1 MVFHYSLAGLQ
12 RKPNYLQKRRRRWYA
27 VLEIPKSLQHRIG
40 KSRFVQSLKTDSL
53 SLAEERVLPIIAEWK
68 QLIRNLQSDDPNS
81 FEAELADWRAHISNY
96 KKQGF
101 TDQEINEL
109 ALDVAD
115 SLHPDPVRGA
125 ELYSVVSGYS
135 ILLTEHVEPYLNS
148 QELEQ
153 KTIDMKRSD
162 LKRFCTKF
170 QFSREVNNRL
180 LIEWVEDD
188 LMEELGLSPA
198 TCRRIV
204 SAVRGYWKYLQ
215 RRHGLDMPYPFDG
228 VVPKARKKT
237 KREVRDMRK
246 HFTPTDYHT
255 LLAAVPDTD
264 PLLSD
269 LIRLGAYTGCRI
281 EEICSLKLEQ
291 VLHDRFKIEDAKSE
305 AGWREVPIHSNIR
318 QLAARLKDESKDGY
332 FLSGLTHNKYGDRS
346 NAIGKRFGRLKA
358 KCGYQK
364 DYVFH
369 SFRKGVATQLE
380 AADVPEIHV
389 ARILGHEWN
398 TLTFGLYSGGGKFEV
413 LSAAVERLRW

>member
-1 MVFHYSLAGLQ
+1 
-12 RKPNYLQKRRRRWYA
+12 
-27 VLEIPKSLQHRIG
+27 
-40 KSRFVQSLKTDSL
+40 
-53 SLAEERVLPIIAEWK
+53 
-68 QLIRNLQSDDPNS
+68 
-81 FEAELADWRAHISNY
+81 
-96 KKQGF
+96 
-101 TDQEINEL
+101 
-109 ALDVAD
+109 
-115 SLHPDPVRGA
+115 
-125 ELYSVVSGYS
+125 
-135 ILLTEHVEPYLNS
+135 
-148 QELEQ
+148 
-153 KTIDMKRSD
+153 
-162 LKRFCTKF
+162 
-170 QFSREVNNRL
+170 
-180 LIEWVEDD
+180 
-188 LMEELGLSPA
+188 
-198 TCRRIV
+198 
-204 SAVRGYWKYLQ
+204 
-215 RRHGLDMPYPFDG
+215 MPYPFDG

-413 LSAAVERLRW
+413 LSAAVERLHW